1 MEKELR
7 IYESEGGQVK
17 VEVLCENGA
26 AWLTMEQMCQLFGE
40 NELIIGGH
48 LTSIYAEGELREAD
62 TVRRGATNY
71 YSLDAALAVGFR
83 VRSKKG
89 QQFRVWVIKE
99 LRKQML
105 NEVNE

>member
-7 IYESEGGQVK
+7 VYESEGGQAK
-17 VEVLCENGA
+17 VEVLQENGA
-26 AWLTMEQMCQLFGE
+26 AWLTMEQMCELFGE
-40 NELIIGGH
+40 NEVIIGGH

-62 TVRRGATNY
+62 AVRRVDGKPY

-89 QQFRVWVIKE
+89 QMFRVWAMGE
-99 LRKQML
+99 LRK
-105 NEVNE
+105 